1 MWTNFTQQLIEDAKS
16 FLYQANSAH
25 VSTVNVKGSM
35 APFPIKAIKTTN
47 ICLLSEMSSYVCLL
61 IYIYFSY

>member
-1 MWTNFTQQLIEDAKS
+1 MWTNFSQQLIADAKL

-25 VSTVNVKGSM
+25 VSKVHVKGSM
-35 APFPIKAIKTTN
+35 VPFPVKAIKTTN